1 MSMFSIERAL
11 WEIAGSR
18 ELAGQFL
25 QDPDS
30 LLGSYQLSDE
40 EQALIKSKDVL
51 AMADQQVSS
60 MLLML
65 FWMAVSGGDQSLPEY
80 MQRMNTPRQG

>member
-18 ELAGQFL
+18 ESVGQFL

-30 LLGSYQLSDE
+30 LLAGYQLS
-40 EQALIKSKDVL
+40 EQEQELVKTKDVR

-80 MQRMNTPRQG
+80 LQRMNTPGQG